1 MYITFR
7 IILGKLSANVNIEFL
22 FIGDIKTELR
32 DQLDMICMIWWD
44 MLNNLDMEVS
54 SSSWRYPKFDG
65 WLLLGEIISN

>member
-7 IILGKLSANVNIEFL
+7 IILGKLSANVNIIFL

-44 MLNNLDMEVS
+44 MLKQ
-54 SSSWRYPKFDG
+54 P
-65 WLLLGEIISN
+65 